1 MFFTCSP
8 FCIDPLHQ
16 HNYSDSLYSK
26 VEQEN
31 LAETTIASLKKN
43 SASTK
48 KPETGKA
55 FTKVGANKFKAKN
68 TSKIIAK
75 DRRGKSKVVDIH
87 CHYLNPEVNK
97 KTEYLEPGK
106 YDPSVIFATQQT

>member
-48 KPETGKA
+48 KPETGKPSLKLA
-55 FTKVGANKFKAKN
+55 QIN
-68 TSKIIAK
+68 SKQ
-75 DRRGKSKVVDIH
+75 
-87 CHYLNPEVNK
+87 
-97 KTEYLEPGK
+97 KTL
-106 YDPSVIFATQQT
+106 AR